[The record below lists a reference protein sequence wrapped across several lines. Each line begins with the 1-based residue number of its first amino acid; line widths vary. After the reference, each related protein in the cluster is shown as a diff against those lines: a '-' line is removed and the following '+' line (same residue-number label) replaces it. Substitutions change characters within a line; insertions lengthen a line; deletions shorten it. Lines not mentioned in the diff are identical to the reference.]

1 MDNLYSGI
9 FDSDLEI
16 RDSFEG
22 INTPQLGDF
31 SIFQWSNSHSDYTD
45 DFYQEN
51 NQKEQPKSDS
61 LNEKKIIF
69 TTYKETSALPSKN
82 TNSIQSILNS
92 VNVNN
97 CEVSNKIHHQ
107 MQCNKCKSQILQLK
121 RQKAKELLKLK
132 RGKENQ
138 EIPLEEDLDKSS
150 QKSADIKKIRN
161 RVSAQ
166 KSREKKKDILAKLI
180 KQNQILSES
189 NQYLVQFIQNNTCE
203 KCQKVLSNLNFEN
216 NKQNPILKTKVLS
229 GQMTDSLRKNP
240 GVIGLF
246 FGMVFVVGSLLLCTQ
261 FPGKETKNVNK
272 TISNGEINII
282 GGLSINKMSNEPK
295 LIMQNSIPTTIGST
309 FGSDSIDESQSK
321 SITRSLNS
329 MYNKI
334 FEISKIPKKLPQCPS
349 QKFFDISKNVS
360 YVNKDFDS
368 EMKNIDNNEKEMPFL
383 IEKNELR
390 YKEKYNI
397 PYQNNNINN
406 LSQTKKEE
414 KQKQNYFKIEKKQ
427 KGRNLFV

>member
-150 QKSADIKKIRN
+150 QKSLFDLI
-161 RVSAQ
+161 V
-166 KSREKKKDILAKLI
+166 LA
-180 KQNQILSES
+180 
-189 NQYLVQFIQNNTCE
+189 
-203 KCQKVLSNLNFEN
+203 
-216 NKQNPILKTKVLS
+216 PI
-229 GQMTDSLRKNP
+229 P
-240 GVIGLF
+240 
-246 FGMVFVVGSLLLCTQ
+246 
-261 FPGKETKNVNK
+261 
-272 TISNGEINII
+272 
-282 GGLSINKMSNEPK
+282 
-295 LIMQNSIPTTIGST
+295 
-309 FGSDSIDESQSK
+309 
-321 SITRSLNS
+321 
-329 MYNKI
+329 
-334 FEISKIPKKLPQCPS
+334 
-349 QKFFDISKNVS
+349 
-360 YVNKDFDS
+360 
-368 EMKNIDNNEKEMPFL
+368 
-383 IEKNELR
+383 
-390 YKEKYNI
+390 
-397 PYQNNNINN
+397 
-406 LSQTKKEE
+406 
-414 KQKQNYFKIEKKQ
+414 
-427 KGRNLFV
+427 